1 LLVRILKFLPRIE
14 KKSEM
19 SMKVRLP
26 MNPDLKKAWEDWKL
40 VCIKNNMKVLGF
52 YSFQKQKA
60 RKEEEL
66 LLTLATTALTDEQSN
81 LWKWFRATPSD
92 LFTHLNGQEVQLL
105 RSVPRQSKNL
115 TQEHWALL
123 RRVKLQYCAFYDKPC
138 TRQTFKA
145 TPVHT
150 AVNSTDAIDV
160 DAIDVDSDDQ

>member
-1 LLVRILKFLPRIE
+1 
-14 KKSEM
+14 M

-26 MNPDLKKAWEDWKL
+26 MNPDLRKAWEDWKL
-40 VCIKNNMKVLGF
+40 VCIIIIMKVYERSF
-52 YSFQKQKA
+52 SFQKQKA

-66 LLTLATTALTDEQSN
+66 HLTLTTTALTDEQSN

-105 RSVPRQSKNL
+105 RSVPRQYKNL

-123 RRVKLQYCAFYDKPC
+123 RRVKLQYCAFHDKPC

-160 DAIDVDSDDQ
+160 DSDDQ